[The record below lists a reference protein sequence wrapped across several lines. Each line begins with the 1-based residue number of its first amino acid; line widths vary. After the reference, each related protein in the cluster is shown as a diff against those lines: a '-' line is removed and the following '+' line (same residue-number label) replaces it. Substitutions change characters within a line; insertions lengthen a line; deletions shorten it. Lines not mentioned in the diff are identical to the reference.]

1 MKYKLNEYHKNITIE
16 ELIED
21 LQRVAAEL
29 NIEYVSMET
38 YAKNG
43 KFSATPYIKNFGTW
57 IEALNKA
64 GLSTRRSS
72 KDYKKIGNDILI
84 DDIRNVASKLGKTT
98 ISTKDY
104 KEEGKYSIQ
113 TILSRYNSWD
123 NALKEA
129 DLKSTTFKIIK
140 DEDLYN
146 EIERLWTKKGSQ
158 PTTTDIKN
166 GDSIY
171 SLNTFSRRFGGWR
184 KALESFIEYI
194 NDIDSEID
202 SAQPKSEIISTDSI
216 KSDNSK
222 IPSRMVI
229 KRHTTAR
236 DVNTKLRFKI
246 LQRDNFKCCACGA
259 SPAKDPSVVLHVDH
273 IIPWSKGG
281 ETVEDNLQTLCSKC
295 NLGKGDGT
303 FT

>member
-1 MKYKLNEYHKNITIE
+1 M
-16 ELIED
+16 
-21 LQRVAAEL
+21 
-29 NIEYVSMET
+29 
-38 YAKNG
+38 
-43 KFSATPYIKNFGTW
+43 
-57 IEALNKA
+57 
-64 GLSTRRSS
+64 
-72 KDYKKIGNDILI
+72 
-84 DDIRNVASKLGKTT
+84 GKTT

-158 PTTTDIKN
+158 PTTIDIKN

-202 SAQPKSEIISTDSI
+202 SAQ
-216 KSDNSK
+216 N
-222 IPSRMVI
+222 VI
-229 KRHTTAR
+229 
-236 DVNTKLRFKI
+236 
-246 LQRDNFKCCACGA
+246 
-259 SPAKDPSVVLHVDH
+259 
-273 IIPWSKGG
+273 
-281 ETVEDNLQTLCSKC
+281 
-295 NLGKGDGT
+295 
-303 FT
+303 